1 MDRVANLDD
10 GLRRGG
16 ERPVETAPHR
26 IPQVNTDPAAS
37 FPPPRHRVAVI
48 GGGWAGMAAAVEL
61 AAAGAGVT
69 VYEAAKTLGGR
80 ARRVEVDGTTLDNGL
95 HILSGAYLETL
106 RLIETVRRPGEPLGL
121 ARMPLTLRIEPGLR
135 LRAPRLPA
143 PLHLAVA
150 LIGAK
155 GLDAA
160 EKLAALRFIGAQ
172 SRAGFRCDA
181 LLTVRELLSLQR
193 QPQRLVDLLWVP
205 LCVAALNTAPDEASA
220 QVFLTVLRDALVA
233 SRAASDLLFPTMDFS
248 ALFPERARRFVEAR
262 GGTVR
267 TGETVRDVQRA
278 RNGWRVGEE
287 GEAPFSHA
295 ILAVGPHR
303 LDRVLKDVPELAAVR
318 GCVDTLAYRP
328 IYSIYL
334 QYPRAVRLPAPMIGL
349 IGGLGH
355 WAFDRGRLLGQAGL
369 IGVVISG
376 AGPHELLDNDALAAR
391 IHDELAARWPLP
403 APVWSR
409 VIAEKR
415 ATFACTPGARRPG
428 NRTPLPTIFL
438 AGDYT
443 ESEYPATLE
452 AAVRSGV
459 RAAGM
464 ILDDIR
470 RQQLPAFS

>member
-1 MDRVANLDD
+1 
-10 GLRRGG
+10 
-16 ERPVETAPHR
+16 
-26 IPQVNTDPAAS
+26 
-37 FPPPRHRVAVI
+37 
-48 GGGWAGMAAAVEL
+48 MAAAVEL
-61 AAAGAGVT
+61 ASAGAQVT

-121 ARMPLTLRIEPGLR
+121 ARMPLTLNIEPGLR
-135 LRAPRLPA
+135 LHAPRLPS

-150 LIGAK
+150 LIGAR

-172 SRAGFRCDA
+172 RRTGFRCDSA
-181 LLTVRELLSLQR
+181 LTVRALLSLHR
-193 QPQRLVDLLWVP
+193 QPQRLIDLLWAP

-220 QVFLTVLRDALVA
+220 QVFLTVLRDGLIA

-248 ALFPERARRFVEAR
+248 ALFPERAQRFVEAR

-267 TGETVRDVQRA
+267 TGETVRDLRRA
-278 RNGWRVGEE
+278 GNGWRIGED
-287 GEAPFSHA
+287 AAASFSHA

-303 LDRVLKDVPELAAVR
+303 LDRALKDVPELAEAR
-318 GCVDTLAYRP
+318 ACADALAYRP
-328 IYSIYL
+328 IYSVYL
-334 QYPRAVRLPAPMIGL
+334 RYPRQVRLPGPMIGL

-376 AGPHELLDNDALAAR
+376 AGPHESLDNDALAAR
-391 IHDELAARWPLP
+391 IHDELAARWALP
-403 APVWSR
+403 APLWRR

-415 ATFACTPGARRPG
+415 ATFACTPAARRPG
-428 NRTPLPTIFL
+428 NRTPLSTIFL

-459 RAAGM
+459 RAAKL